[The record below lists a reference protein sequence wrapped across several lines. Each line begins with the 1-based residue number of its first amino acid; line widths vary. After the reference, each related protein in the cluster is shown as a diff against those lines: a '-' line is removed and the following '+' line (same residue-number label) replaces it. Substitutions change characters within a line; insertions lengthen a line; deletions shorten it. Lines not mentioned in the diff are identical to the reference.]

1 MKLKKVEVKVK
12 IGKKK
17 KIELDPNLEA
27 NTKLKKVVVMI
38 KKEAKNHIKI
48 EIIQEKSINK
58 KNE

>member
-27 NTKLKKVVVMI
+27 NTKLKKG
-38 KKEAKNHIKI
+38 
-48 EIIQEKSINK
+48 NK
-58 KNE
+58 FTF